1 MDFQDGIEPTSDDH
15 NAAIVPCEGVRAH
28 LVVVGNGMA
37 GCRAVE
43 ELLARDAGRY
53 RVTIFGAEPHVNYNR
68 IMLSPVL
75 AGEKT
80 FEQIVI
86 NTREWYDENGID
98 LITADPVTAIDR
110 AAKTVTARSGRTV
123 HYDRLLIATGSDP
136 FIIPVPGKDL
146 PGVISFR
153 DMNDVDA
160 MLAAAEAGKA
170 AGGGSAVVIGGGL
183 LGLEAAHGLT
193 LRGMKVTVIH
203 LMPTLMERQLDEA
216 AGWLLKSALEG
227 RGQTIL
233 TGADTAEIYGEGKVE
248 GVRLKDGR
256 EIPAS
261 LVVMAVGIRPS
272 TALARE
278 AGLEVGRGIK
288 VDDHMVTSDPCVLAV
303 GECVEHDGNVYGLVA
318 PLWDMC
324 RSLADGLT
332 DRHTGYRGSVTSTK
346 LKVAGLDVFS
356 AGDFS
361 GGEGCEDIVLRDAAR
376 GVYKRVVVKDD
387 RIVGAVLYGDT
398 ADGGWYFD
406 LLKRGEDVA
415 EVRDLLIFGQA
426 YAALGA
432 SGGGAL
438 DPKAAVAALSDQ
450 AEICGCN
457 GVSKGQVV
465 GCIEAG
471 ANSLDAVR
479 ATCKASASCG
489 QCTGLVENLLALT
502 LGEKVEA
509 GPKTL
514 CKCTSFT
521 HDDVRREIVAQDMR
535 SIPEVMHKLHWS
547 TSDGCSSCRPALNYY
562 LLCALP
568 GEYVDDQQSRFV
580 NERMHANIQKDGT
593 YSVVPR
599 MWGGLTNPRE
609 LRAIADVVEKY
620 EAPMVK
626 VTGGQRLDIFGI
638 KKEDLPA
645 VWADLNAAG
654 MVSGHAYGKSLR
666 TVKTCVGSEW
676 CRFGTQDSTGLG
688 VRTERMT
695 WGSWMPHK
703 FKIAVSGCPR
713 NCAEAT
719 IKDFGVVCVDSG
731 YELSV
736 GGNGGIKV
744 RATDFLC
751 KVTTEEEAL
760 EYCAAFIQLYREEA
774 RYLERTAPW
783 IERVGVDYVKARV
796 VEDDAGRKAL
806 SQRFLY
812 AQSFSQEDPW
822 ATRACGDR
830 ADLHQHLVPQAPQE
844 LAAAE

>member
-1 MDFQDGIEPTSDDH
+1 LELMMDLQVGQLQDGRGGPARE
-15 NAAIVPCEGVRAH
+15 H

-80 FEQIVI
+80 FDEIVI
-86 NTREWYDENGID
+86 NDRAWYDGNAIE
-98 LITADPVTAIDR
+98 LISSDPVVAIDR

-123 HYDRLLIATGSDP
+123 GYDKLLIATGSDP
-136 FIIPVPGKDL
+136 FIIPVPGKEL
-146 PGVISFR
+146 PGVITFR
-153 DMNDVDA
+153 DMHDVDR
-160 MLAAAEAGKA
+160 MLTAAEAGKA
-170 AGGGSAVVIGGGL
+170 NGGGEAVVIGGGL

-216 AGWLLKSALEG
+216 AGWLLKSALEA

-233 TGADTAEIYGEGKVE
+233 TGADTAEIVGDDHVE

-256 EIPAS
+256 LIPAS
-261 LVVMAVGIRPS
+261 LVIMAVGIRPS
-272 TALARE
+272 VALARE
-278 AGLEVGRGIK
+278 AGLAVGRGIQ
-288 VDDHMVTSDPCVLAV
+288 VDDHMVTSDPDVLAV

-318 PLWDMC
+318 PLWEMC
-324 RSLADGLT
+324 RALADGLVEQ
-332 DRHTGYRGSVTSTK
+332 HSGYRGSVTSTK
-346 LKVAGLDVFS
+346 LKVSGIDVFS
-356 AGDFS
+356 AGDF
-361 GGEGCEDIVLRDAAR
+361 GGGAGAEDIVLRDASR
-376 GVYKRVVVKDD
+376 GVYKRVVVQEDKV
-387 RIVGAVLYGDT
+387 VGAVLYGDT

-406 LLKRGEDVA
+406 LIKKGEDISA
-415 EVRDLLIFGQA
+415 FRDMLIFGQS
-426 YAALGA
+426 YALG
-432 SGGGAL
+432 GGQA
-438 DPKAAVAALSDQ
+438 DPKAGVAALSDD

-457 GVSKGQVV
+457 GVSKSKVV
-465 GCIEAG
+465 AAITGG
-471 ANSLDAVR
+471 ACTLDAVR
-479 ATCKASASCG
+479 SGCKASASCG
-489 QCTGLVENLLALT
+489 SCTGLVESLLSLALGADYG
-502 LGEKVEA
+502 GERTVR
-509 GPKTL
+509 TM
-514 CKCTSFT
+514 CKCTSFG
-521 HDDVRREIVAQDMR
+521 HDDVRRAIVDRNLREIPQ
-535 SIPEVMHKLHWS
+535 VMQEMSWS
-547 TSDGCSSCRPALNYY
+547 TPDGCSSCRPALNYY
-562 LLCALP
+562 LLCAWP

-609 LRAIADVVEKY
+609 LRAIADVVEKFN
-620 EAPMVK
+620 APMVK

-638 KKEDLPA
+638 RKEDLPA

-666 TVKTCVGSEW
+666 TVKTCVGSDW

-688 VRTERMT
+688 VKVEQMT

-713 NCAEAT
+713 NCAEST
-719 IKDFGVVCVDSG
+719 IKDFGIVCVDSG
-731 YELSV
+731 YELHV

-744 RATDFLC
+744 RVTDFLC
-751 KVTTEEEAL
+751 KVETESQAM

-783 IERVGVDYVKARV
+783 IERVGVDYIRSRV
-796 VEDDAGRKAL
+796 VDDPSNREAL
-806 SQRFLY
+806 RRRFLFSQRF
-812 AQSFSQEDPW
+812 SQDDPW
-822 ATRACGDR
+822 ASRAAGADR
-830 ADLHQHLVPQAPQE
+830 NQHAHMARFQPTTSHALRLEEIA
-844 LAAAE
+844 

>member
-1 MDFQDGIEPTSDDH
+1 MKHEPLT
-15 NAAIVPCEGVRAH
+15 PGVDTRDH
-28 LVVVGNGMA
+28 LVVIGNGMA

-43 ELLARDAGRY
+43 ELLARDPHRY

-86 NTREWYDENGID
+86 NDADWYAQNAIELVSG
-98 LITADPVTAIDR
+98 DPVVAIDR
-110 AAKTVTARSGRTV
+110 AARTVTARSGRVTG
-123 HYDRLLIATGSDP
+123 YDRLLIATGSDP

-146 PGVISFR
+146 PGVIGFR
-153 DMNDVDA
+153 DMKDVDH
-160 MLAAAEAGKA
+160 MLAAAER
-170 AGGGSAVVIGGGL
+170 GGDAVVIGGGL
-183 LGLEAAHGLT
+183 LGLEAAHGLS
-193 LRGMKVTVIH
+193 LRGMKVTVLHI
-203 LMPTLMERQLDEA
+203 MPTLMERQLDEA
-216 AGWLLKSALEG
+216 AGWLLKSALEA

-233 TGADTAEIYGEGKVE
+233 IGADTAEIVGSDAVE
-248 GVRLKDGR
+248 GVRLKDGTL
-256 EIPAS
+256 IPAS

-272 TALARE
+272 VALARE
-278 AGLEVGRGIK
+278 AGLAVGRGIQ
-288 VDDHMVTSDPCVLAV
+288 VDDHMVTSDPAILAV

-324 RSLADGLT
+324 RALADGLT
-332 DRHTGYRGSVTSTK
+332 DAHSGYRGSVTSTK

-361 GGEGCEDIVLRDAAR
+361 GGDGAEDIVLRDASR
-376 GVYKRVVVKDD
+376 GIYKRVVVKDD

-398 ADGGWYFD
+398 ADGNWYFD
-406 LLKRGEDVA
+406 LLKKGENVA
-415 EVRDLLIFGQA
+415 DIRDLLIFGQA
-426 YAALGA
+426 FA
-432 SGGGAL
+432 SGGAQA
-438 DPKAAVAALSDQ
+438 DPKSAVAALSDD

-457 GVSKGQVV
+457 GVTKGKVFA
-465 GCIEAG
+465 CIDGG
-471 ANSLDAVR
+471 AHSLDAVR
-479 ATCKASASCG
+479 SGCKASASCG
-489 QCTGLVENLLALT
+489 SCTGIVETLLALR
-502 LGEKVEA
+502 LGDEVEA
-509 GPKTL
+509 GPKTM
-514 CKCTSFT
+514 CKCTSFG

-535 SIPEVMHKLHWS
+535 SIPEVMQKLHWS
-547 TSDGCSSCRPALNYY
+547 TPDGCSSCRPALNYY

-568 GEYVDDQQSRFV
+568 GIYKDDQQSRFV
-580 NERMHANIQKDGT
+580 NERLHANIQKDGT

-620 EAPMVK
+620 DAPMVK

-638 KKEDLPA
+638 KREDLPA

-688 VRTERMT
+688 VKVERMT

-751 KVTTEEEAL
+751 KVATEEEAMH
-760 EYCAAFIQLYREEA
+760 YCAAFIQLYREEA

-783 IERVGVDYVKARV
+783 IERVGVDYVRARIV
-796 VEDDAGRKAL
+796 DDAAGRDAL
-806 SQRFLY
+806 AERFLFSQRFM
-812 AQSFSQEDPW
+812 QDDPW
-822 ATRACGDR
+822 AARVAGADR
-830 ADLHQHLVPQAPQE
+830 EQHAPMATFTPKQE
-844 LAAAE
+844 VLA